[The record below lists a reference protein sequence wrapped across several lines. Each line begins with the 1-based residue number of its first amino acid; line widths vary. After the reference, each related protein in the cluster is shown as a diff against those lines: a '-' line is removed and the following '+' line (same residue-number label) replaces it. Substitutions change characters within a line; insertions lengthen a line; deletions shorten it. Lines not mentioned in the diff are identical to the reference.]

1 MRTLLRNTLL
11 LGKIG
16 DGAGKKGKDIIM
28 AGNILYLMLC
38 SKLKRQGH
46 KKQFTNSLCSCNS
59 MTYNRYPN
67 PKFKIGIQCST
78 QATER
83 NTDRDHTAL
92 IRF

>member
-1 MRTLLRNTLL
+1 MHTLLRNTLL

-67 PKFKIGIQCST
+67 PKFKIGT
-78 QATER
+78 QATKR